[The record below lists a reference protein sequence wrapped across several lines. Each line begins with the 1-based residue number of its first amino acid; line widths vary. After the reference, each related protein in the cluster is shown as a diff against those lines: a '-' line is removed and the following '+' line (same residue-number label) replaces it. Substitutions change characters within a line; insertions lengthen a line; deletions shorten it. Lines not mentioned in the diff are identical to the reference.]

1 MSQQDPQLQQDATAL
16 YEAVNQLVRFYQ
28 FRDRDLICCHD
39 VSVTQ
44 CYALEFL
51 TEHGSLRLQQLAE
64 LMLLDKSTSSR
75 VVDSLVKKGYVTRIP
90 DSADRRAVALTATAA
105 GVALYQQI
113 RAGLIAQEERL
124 IAHLTPEV
132 RQASIEVIR
141 ALTKQVKQ
149 RCEPSNSLCVGA
161 VCS

>member
-90 DSADRRAVALTATAA
+90 DLS
-105 GVALYQQI
+105 
-113 RAGLIAQEERL
+113 LIH
-124 IAHLTPEV
+124 I
-132 RQASIEVIR
+132 
-141 ALTKQVKQ
+141 
-149 RCEPSNSLCVGA
+149 
-161 VCS
+161 

>member
-1 MSQQDPQLQQDATAL
+1 MSQQDLQLQQDATAL
-16 YEAVNQLVRFYQ
+16 YEAVNQLVRLYQ

-51 TEHGSLRLQQLAE
+51 AEHGSLRLQQLAE

-75 VVDSLVKKGYVTRIP
+75 VVDSLVKKGYVTRIA
-90 DSADRRAVALTATAA
+90 DTDDRRAVALTATDT

-113 RAGLIAQEERL
+113 RAELIAQEQQL
-124 IAHLTPEV
+124 IAHLSPEM

-141 ALTKQVKQ
+141 ALGAQVKQ
-149 RCEPSNSLCVGA
+149 RSTNSCA
-161 VCS
+161 VRPCSD

>member
-1 MSQQDPQLQQDATAL
+1 MPQQDLQLQQDATAL

-51 TEHGSLRLQQLAE
+51 AEHGSLRLQQLAE

-75 VVDSLVKKGYVTRIP
+75 VVDSLVKKGYVTRIA
-90 DSADRRAVALTATAA
+90 DINDRRAVALTVTDK

-113 RAGLIAQEERL
+113 RAELIAQEQQL
-124 IAHLTPEV
+124 IAHLSPET

-141 ALTKQVKQ
+141 ALTAQVKQ
-149 RCEPSNSLCVGA
+149 RATNSCGTRLC
-161 VCS
+161 SD

>member
-1 MSQQDPQLQQDATAL
+1 MSQQDLQLQQDATAL
-16 YEAVNQLVRFYQ
+16 YEAVNQLVRLYQ

-51 TEHGSLRLQQLAE
+51 AEHGSLRLQQLAE

-75 VVDSLVKKGYVTRIP
+75 VVDSLVKKGYVTRIAET
-90 DSADRRAVALTATAA
+90 DDRRAVALTATDK

-113 RAGLIAQEERL
+113 RAELIAQEQQL
-124 IAHLTPEV
+124 IAHLSPEM

-141 ALTKQVKQ
+141 ALSAQVKQ
-149 RCEPSNSLCVGA
+149 RSTNSCATRLC
-161 VCS
+161 SD

>member
-1 MSQQDPQLQQDATAL
+1 MPQQDLQLQQDATAL

-51 TEHGSLRLQQLAE
+51 AEHGSLRLQQLAE

-75 VVDSLVKKGYVTRIP
+75 VVDSLVKKGYVTRIAET
-90 DSADRRAVALTATAA
+90 DDRRAVALTATDK

-113 RAGLIAQEERL
+113 RAELIAQEQQL
-124 IAHLTPEV
+124 IAHLSPET

-141 ALTKQVKQ
+141 ALTAQVKQ
-149 RCEPSNSLCVGA
+149 RATNSCGTRLC
-161 VCS
+161 SD

>member
-1 MSQQDPQLQQDATAL
+1 MSQQDLQLQQDATAL
-16 YEAVNQLVRFYQ
+16 YEAVNQLVRLYQ

-51 TEHGSLRLQQLAE
+51 AEHGSLRLQQLAE

-75 VVDSLVKKGYVTRIP
+75 VVDSLVKKGYVTRIA
-90 DSADRRAVALTATAA
+90 DTGDRRAVALTATDK

-113 RAGLIAQEERL
+113 RAELIAQEQQL
-124 IAHLTPEV
+124 IAHLSPEM

-141 ALTKQVKQ
+141 ALSAQVKQ
-149 RCEPSNSLCVGA
+149 RSTNSCA
-161 VCS
+161 VRPCSD